1 MAKRTKVIKVALETG
16 VSVNDLNRLPLE
28 ALDKLDQLVVDVD
41 PIVVADE
48 DDLLGE
54 APKKHFYG
62 YHQITGEEIWN

>member
-16 VSVNDLNRLPLE
+16 VSEEALNRLPLE
-28 ALDKLDQLVVDVD
+28 ALDKIDQLVVDID
-41 PIVVADE
+41 PILVDE
-48 DDLLGE
+48 DLLGE